1 MRAPSSRKG
10 KSKGRW
16 LHWLAALILC
26 GGLIGLAIA
35 WWAYQRVGR
44 TPGELM
50 DYAERRLQGH
60 PKLETV
66 ALPAMG
72 LLRGWFDAPSI
83 AERRR
88 TVFVVPPVP
97 ERAAPPLTEQPLP
110 QGTVWRVGPQ
120 EALLSIAAAAKLA
133 RSGDT
138 VEVQAGTYRGDVAVW
153 GQKQLTIRAVG
164 GRVRLIADGRSAQGK
179 AIWVI
184 RNGDFDISG
193 FDFVGAKVADKNGAG
208 IRFEGGH
215 LRVAHCLFWGNQ
227 NGILTIGNQPDSQ
240 LEVVSS
246 EFGYNGDGDGQSH
259 NIYVGHIGRFSI
271 TGSYLHHA
279 DTGHLL
285 KSRAAV
291 NEVFYNRLTD
301 EEGGRA
307 SYEMDF
313 PNGGVVRL
321 VGNVVQQGRRTENS
335 VMVSFGAEGLAH
347 QRNTLELASNT
358 LVNDHPHGGTFVRA
372 APGTERMLLAN
383 NLLVGRGGLQFP
395 VEHTDVNTRHTDWSV
410 FVQPARYDYRVND
423 RGMALAYQGVQAE
436 AGVPSAQYVHPLQV
450 RRLSG
455 PPVVVGALQPDTL
468 LARP

>member
-1 MRAPSSRKG
+1 MRAPAATRNKTT
-10 KSKGRW
+10 GRW
-16 LHWLAALILC
+16 LRLCAVLALCAGLALAAL
-26 GGLIGLAIA
+26 G
-35 WWAYQRVGR
+35 WWAYQRIGR

-60 PKLETV
+60 TKLETV
-66 ALPAMG
+66 ALPALG
-72 LLRGWFDAPSI
+72 LVRDWLDAPSI

-88 TVFVVPPVP
+88 TPFVIPPVP
-97 ERAAPPLTEQPLP
+97 EGTAPAVTDEPTA
-110 QGTVWRVGPQ
+110 GKVWRVGPQ

-153 GQKQLTIRAVG
+153 SQKQLTIRAVG

-208 IRFEGGH
+208 IRFEGGR

-227 NGILTIGNQPDSQ
+227 NGILTIGSQPDSQ

-259 NIYVGHIGRFSI
+259 NIYVGRIGRFSI

-291 NEVFYNRLTD
+291 NEVLYNRLTD

-321 VGNVVQQGRRTENS
+321 VGNLVQQGRRTENS
-335 VMVSFGAEGLAH
+335 VMVSFGAEGLVH
-347 QRNTLELASNT
+347 PRNTLELASNT

-372 APGTERMLLAN
+372 APGTERVLLAN
-383 NLLVGRGGLQFP
+383 NLLAGRGGLQIP
-395 VEHTDVNTRHTDWSV
+395 MEHADFNSRTADWSA
-410 FVQPARYDYRVND
+410 FVQPARYDYRLSD
-423 RGMALAYQGVQAE
+423 RGMALAYQSGPAE
-436 AGVPSAQYVHPLQV
+436 AAVPSAQYVHPLQV
-450 RRLSG
+450 RRLNGS
-455 PPVVVGALQPDTL
+455 PAVVGALQPDTL

>member
-1 MRAPSSRKG
+1 MRAPAATKN
-10 KSKGRW
+10 KTTGRW
-16 LHWLAALILC
+16 LRLFAVLALCAGLALAAL
-26 GGLIGLAIA
+26 G
-35 WWAYQRVGR
+35 WWAYQRIGR

-60 PKLETV
+60 TKLETV
-66 ALPAMG
+66 ALPALG
-72 LLRGWFDAPSI
+72 LVRDWLDAPSV

-88 TVFVVPPVP
+88 TPFVIPPVP
-97 ERAAPPLTEQPLP
+97 EGTAPPVTEQPTA
-110 QGTVWRVGPQ
+110 GKVWRVGPQ

-153 GQKQLTIRAVG
+153 SQKQLTIRAVG

-208 IRFEGGH
+208 IRFEGGR

-227 NGILTIGNQPDSQ
+227 NGILTIGSQPDSQ

-259 NIYVGHIGRFSI
+259 NIYVGRIGRFSI

-291 NEVFYNRLTD
+291 NEVLYNRLTD

-321 VGNVVQQGRRTENS
+321 VGNLVQQGRRTENS

-347 QRNTLELASNT
+347 PRNTLELASNT

-372 APGTERMLLAN
+372 APGTERVLLAN
-383 NLLVGRGGLQFP
+383 NLLAGRGGLQIP
-395 VEHTDVNTRHTDWSV
+395 MEHTDFNSRTADWSA
-410 FVQPARYDYRVND
+410 FVQPARYDYRLSD
-423 RGMALAYQGVQAE
+423 RGMALAYQSGPAE
-436 AGVPSAQYVHPLQV
+436 AAVPSAQYVHPLQV
-450 RRLSG
+450 RRLNG
-455 PPVVVGALQPDTL
+455 PPAVVGALQPDTL

>member
-1 MRAPSSRKG
+1 MRAPSRRKG
-10 KSKGRW
+10 KSKGLW
-16 LHWLAALILC
+16 LRWLAALVLC
-26 GGLIGLAIA
+26 AGLVALAMG
-35 WWAYQRVGR
+35 WWAYQRIGR

-60 PKLETV
+60 TKLETV

-72 LLRGWFDAPSI
+72 LLRDWLDAPSP

-97 ERAAPPLTEQPLP
+97 ELAAPPVAEPPVLE
-110 QGTVWRVGPQ
+110 GKVWRVGPQ

-164 GRVRLIADGRSAQGK
+164 GRVRLVADGRSAQGK

-208 IRFEGGH
+208 IRFEGGR

-259 NIYVGHIGRFSI
+259 NIYVGRIGRFSI

-291 NEVFYNRLTD
+291 NEVFYNRLSD
-301 EEGGRA
+301 EDRGRA

-313 PNGGVVRL
+313 PNGGVVHL

-347 QRNTLELASNT
+347 RRNTLQLANNT
-358 LVNDHPHGGTFVRA
+358 LVNDQPYGGTFVRA
-372 APGTERMLLAN
+372 APGTERVQLTN
-383 NLLVGRGGLQFP
+383 NLLVGPGGLQLP
-395 VEHTDVNTRHTDWSV
+395 MEHTDFNTRKVDWSA
-410 FVQPARYDYRVND
+410 FVQPARYDYRLND
-423 RGMALAYQGVQAE
+423 SGMSLAYQGGQAE
-436 AGVPSAQYVHPLQV
+436 AAVPSAQYVHPLQV
-450 RRLSG
+450 QRLNG
-455 PPVVVGALQPDTL
+455 PPVVVGALQPESL
-468 LARP
+468 LTRP